1 MRKIKWSIRA
11 LKPPTTM
18 HYSQPSVASLTLCP
32 RYQTVVLPRLV
43 IQRVSDCQSALGEVV
58 VSPVMK

>member
-11 LKPPTTM
+11 VKPSTTM
-18 HYSQPSVASLTLCP
+18 HYSRPSVASLALCP
-32 RYQTVVLPRLV
+32 QCQTVVLPRLV
-43 IQRVSDCQSALGEVV
+43 IQRVSDCQSALHKVG